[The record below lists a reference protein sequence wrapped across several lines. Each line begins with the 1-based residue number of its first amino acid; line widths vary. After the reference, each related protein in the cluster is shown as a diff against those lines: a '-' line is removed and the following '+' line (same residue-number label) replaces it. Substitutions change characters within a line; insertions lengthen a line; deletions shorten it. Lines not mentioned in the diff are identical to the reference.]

1 MREIMNAFKGIKEPM
16 HVIMEEEEMYEESVL
31 GTPEHL
37 SESEVCPSNDMSV
50 SHNESMDTPM
60 RSNSDMKSTTIGSG
74 HYGFSPEN
82 AGMSSPSMHSN
93 KHFGLSYSEPEQK
106 EGHVLFS
113 ILRTEVL
120 KAFNLKSPSKAD
132 SFLDRAT
139 FIARKL
145 VNIWFGKDITIEQF
159 NLFVDLLKEKAYLI
173 SFPILLESFRK
184 LGYFEIDRNGFQPF
198 CELIL
203 ACLTEVN
210 SFLQV
215 CRAQECSHPTKS
227 TEHCINLLH

>member
-1 MREIMNAFKGIKEPM
+1 M
-16 HVIMEEEEMYEESVL
+16 HVIMEEEEMYEESIL

-60 RSNSDMKSTTIGSG
+60 RSVDMKSTTIGSG
-74 HYGFSPEN
+74 HQGFSPQD
-82 AGMSSPSMHSN
+82 AGLSSPPMHSN
-93 KHFGLSYSEPEQK
+93 KYFGQSYNEPEQK

-113 ILRTEVL
+113 ILRSEVL

-132 SFLDRAT
+132 SFLDRVT

-159 NLFVDLLKEKAYLI
+159 NMFVDLLKEKAYLI

-203 ACLTEVN
+203 ACLTEVKLL
-210 SFLQV
+210 LQV
-215 CRAQECSHPTKS
+215 CGAQKCGYPFVPFEYS
-227 TEHCINLLH
+227 IDLLH